1 MGGWRGGCEPSSARA
16 GVILVVTGLL
26 TEARVAAGEGV
37 RTVSGGGRTPLLVE
51 RMEAALADGEVRA
64 VLSFGVAG
72 ALLPGLRVGDALVAA
87 VVRDGRARLYADP
100 AWTARLAAL
109 TGARPADIAGVDATA
124 ATPDAKAAL
133 RLRTGAVAVDMES
146 HIAARAAAAR
156 GLPFA
161 ALRVI
166 SDLASDSLPPAAVAG
181 MRPDG
186 GTDAAAVLRGLARD
200 PRQLPALI
208 RTARDAAAAFRT
220 LRHARRAAG
229 AAFGFSAG
237 SRPIGAD

>member
-1 MGGWRGGCEPSSARA
+1 M
-16 GVILVVTGLL
+16 ILVVTGLL
-26 TEARVAAGEGV
+26 GEARIAAGAGV

-51 RMEAALADGEVRA
+51 RIEAALADGSVRA

-72 ALLPGLRVGDALVAA
+72 ALLAGLPVGEVLVAA

-109 TGARPADIAGVDATA
+109 TGARPADLAGVDEAA
-124 ATPDAKAAL
+124 ATHDAKAAL

-146 HIAARAAAAR
+146 HAAARAAAAR

-161 ALRVI
+161 ALRVV

-181 MRPDG
+181 MRADG
-186 GTDAAAVLRGLARD
+186 GTDVPAVLRGLARD
-200 PRQLPALI
+200 PRQLPALV
-208 RTARDAAAAFRT
+208 RTARDAAAALRA
-220 LRHARRAAG
+220 LRHARKAAG
-229 AAFGFSAG
+229 AGFGFTET
-237 SRPIGAD
+237 